1 VSAVTWYRPMGYR
14 GESVV
19 PFEEMPRTRCE
30 RAEAVLATPA
40 MKASGWFQGLLMQER
55 RDRQRA
61 QRKPGPPAPKS
72 VVPLDRHRDP
82 SERLLSAW
90 APVGQAV
97 EQALGENS
105 PAFAMYGFHPHGLV
119 AGVWHVACRPQ
130 TVGWVQARFGSFL
143 AACAG
148 RPVVIVACDQ
158 YERAA

>member
-19 PFEEMPRTRCE
+19 PFEEMPRTRSE
-30 RAEAVLATPA
+30 QAEVRLATPP

-61 QRKPGPPAPKS
+61 RRAPQ
-72 VVPLDRHRDP
+72 VPRPVMPLDPHRDP
-82 SERLLSAW
+82 SERLLAAW
-90 APVGQAV
+90 APVEERV
-97 EQALGENS
+97 RETTTTSAL
-105 PAFAMYGFHPHGLV
+105 ATYGVHPHSLV
-119 AGVWHVACRPQ
+119 ANVWRVACRPEM
-130 TVGWVQARFGSFL
+130 VGWVQQRFGRLFTE
-143 AACAG
+143 CAG